1 MKSSKLS
8 LLILILA
15 VGVARAQ
22 SGLGATA
29 DTPIRPDSALVEILS
44 HMKGQSLRLAEALQ
58 LAQKNSTQVLM
69 AEAAMRA
76 AKGSLRR
83 ARGGFDPE
91 VFLEYGRLGNNMPS
105 SSPFGGASVVETEQ
119 TNTSTGLR
127 LKLPIGTQIEAGV
140 DARRLETNSAF
151 AALNPEYSAT
161 SKLQLTQPLLKGFGP
176 AAKSDLASTRRWY
189 DAAVARYEEAV
200 LNLEADVE
208 GKYWDLYAAER
219 DLAVQMLVY
228 DRGTAFLNQANLRA
242 KAGLVGPSDVAK
254 ARVFVADQQQQVFD
268 REEELDRVS
277 DQLASM
283 IGQRPADTAT
293 RFRPADAPSSTYE
306 ELPSVET
313 LLTQAFEQNRGL
325 RAAEM
330 DLEAAR
336 SLESGGKWNAWPTLD
351 LVGSIGGNGLSG
363 TAQQIEFGGETFT
376 SEFDGDAGDSWSQA
390 IGRDYQ
396 TWFLGLNF
404 VMPIGLRP
412 GGGERD
418 RLTAERM
425 RSEQSRL
432 DVKLTLEE
440 DVRAYHREL
449 LHAQQR
455 LDAAGEGVD
464 ASNEQVRIGTLD
476 YDYGRISAVEL
487 VLLAEDLAKAQ
498 QSLTRALVKAAKA
511 QSGLKKLTT
520 SPVNSN

>member
-1 MKSSKLS
+1 MKSLKYLV
-8 LLILILA
+8 LTLFLA
-15 VGVARAQ
+15 TGIAKAQ
-22 SGLGATA
+22 PALGGSA
-29 DTPIRPDSALVEILS
+29 DTPIRPDSAIIEILAQ
-44 HMKGQSLRLAEALQ
+44 MKGQSLRLEEAQQ
-58 LAQKNSTQVLM
+58 LALKNSTQVLI
-69 AEAAMRA
+69 AKAAMLA

-91 VFLEYGRLGNNMPS
+91 VFLEYGKLGNDMPS
-105 SSPFGGASVVETEQ
+105 SSPFGGASVIETEQ
-119 TNTSTGLR
+119 TSTSTGLR
-127 LKLPIGTQIEAGV
+127 LKLPIGTEIEAGV
-140 DARRLETNSAF
+140 DARKLKTNSAF

-176 AAKSDLASTRRWY
+176 AAKTELASARRWY
-189 DAAVARYEEAV
+189 NAAVARYEEAV
-200 LNLEADVE
+200 LNLEADIA

-219 DLAVQMLVY
+219 DLAVQMLVH
-228 DRGTAFLNQANLRA
+228 DRGMAFLNQTNLRA
-242 KAGLVGPSDVAK
+242 QAGLVGPSDVAK

-277 DQLASM
+277 DELASM
-283 IGQRPADTAT
+283 IGQRPADGVT
-293 RFRPADAPSSTYE
+293 RFRPADFPSSIYE
-306 ELPSVET
+306 NLPSIET
-313 LLTQAFEQNRGL
+313 FLTQAFEQNRGL

-363 TAQQIEFGGETFT
+363 TAQEIEFGGEIFT
-376 SEFDGDAGDSWSQA
+376 SEFDGSAGDSWSQA

-396 TWFLGLNF
+396 TWFLGINF

-412 GGGERD
+412 GGGERE

-425 RSEQSRL
+425 RSEQLHIAARH
-432 DVKLTLEE
+432 TLEE
-440 DVRAYHREL
+440 NVRAYHREL

-455 LDAAGEGVD
+455 LDAARDGVE
-464 ASNEQVRIGTLD
+464 ASNEQVRIGVLE
-476 YDYGRISAVEL
+476 YNNGRISAVEL

-511 QSGLKKLTT
+511 RSGLKRLTT
-520 SPVNSN
+520 SSVNSN